1 MLLFCFHLQ
10 VKSEGVKNE
19 FCVLLFYDRFMYTRI
34 SHGRCWCWRSEGET
48 GALEKIWKGCE
59 GKVVLRECRRKT
71 GGSAVSSVR
80 GLCCHNRG
88 SFTGSAEMLERNK
101 EAERVDM
108 GSLGERDGENKKKQV
123 ISSARNRC
131 LLYHTVASDNV

>member
-1 MLLFCFHLQ
+1 MNSAFFFFRIVLCTPEFPT
-10 VKSEGVKNE
+10 EGAGA
-19 FCVLLFYDRFMYTRI
+19 
-34 SHGRCWCWRSEGET
+34 GRLG
-48 GALEKIWKGCE
+48 E
-59 GKVVLRECRRKT
+59 GKVVLRECRCKT

-108 GSLGERDGENKKKQV
+108 GSLGERDGKKKMKQV
-123 ISSARNRC
+123 RYQAPE
-131 LLYHTVASDNV
+131 TVACCTTL

>member
-1 MLLFCFHLQ
+1 MNSAFFFFMIVLCTPEFPT
-10 VKSEGVKNE
+10 EGAGAGDRKGRL
-19 FCVLLFYDRFMYTRI
+19 VL
-34 SHGRCWCWRSEGET
+34 WRRLG
-48 GALEKIWKGCE
+48 E
-59 GKVVLRECRRKT
+59 GKVVLRECRCKT

-108 GSLGERDGENKKKQV
+108 GSLSERDGKKKMKQV
-123 ISSARNRC
+123 RYQAPE
-131 LLYHTVASDNV
+131 TVACCTTL